1 MRSCSIKNRRDIS
14 VACENEDRVRHDF
27 GSISDVGPYS
37 EVKRKMRDPIENIT
51 ILQKQLNEL
60 QLENQLLKNI
70 RNRRALRIL
79 ILIKV
84 PESDI
89 HGKSLRKW

>member
-14 VACENEDRVRHDF
+14 VACENEDRARRDF
-27 GSISDVGPYS
+27 GSISDVGPDY

-70 RNRRALRIL
+70 
-79 ILIKV
+79 
-84 PESDI
+84 
-89 HGKSLRKW
+89 